1 MLGRVHHM
9 SGIVRAQSLRLPSAP
24 LLRAR
29 VCDFVLSERG
39 QAGEMST
46 LTLVIILLAPLVILG
61 AVTFVLIMAYIK
73 RVSRVTAELEAKKKP
88 TVCPACGH
96 KLIEIRNFC
105 AECGASI
112 WPARDGAAAT
122 ARCQPRRAGVVLPSL
137 ANSRC
142 SRRSL

>member
-1 MLGRVHHM
+1 MLGQVHQM
-9 SGIVRAQSLRLPSAP
+9 FGTTQRDP
-24 LLRAR
+24 LGCPRSFLRAGVR
-29 VCDFVLSERG
+29 DFVLSARG
-39 QAGEMST
+39 QTGAINT
-46 LTLVIILLAPLVILG
+46 VTLVIILLAPLVILG

-112 WPARDGAAAT
+112 WPAETEPAT
-122 ARCQPRRAGVVLPSL
+122 ETDVSPEEPE
-137 ANSRC
+137 
-142 SRRSL
+142 